1 MKIALFSTKVPRNGA
16 FHRSNYFN
24 LFQFEIFNLD
34 NQIEICYNLL
44 KQIERGYNEIPNRQ
58 LHDNHREESIR
69 RYRTTARGT
78 GSFASFSQ
86 VWLHST
92 AEPKEAGERT
102 KSQSGITGKD
112 QREDTKCHQSFEARR
127 QGDYAL
133 SNSKNSGSE
142 LQYCKEVST
151 RQMMGRKEKL
161 QKELDLILEK
171 MRFWRYVIF
180 GIVSGVLG
188 IIISLSQQKLH
199 LNSAII
205 FILIF
210 GLIGAIISVKRIDAL
225 TKEYKELLDL
235 LEKEE

>member
-1 MKIALFSTKVPRNGA
+1 
-16 FHRSNYFN
+16 
-24 LFQFEIFNLD
+24 
-34 NQIEICYNLL
+34 
-44 KQIERGYNEIPNRQ
+44 
-58 LHDNHREESIR
+58 
-69 RYRTTARGT
+69 
-78 GSFASFSQ
+78 
-86 VWLHST
+86 
-92 AEPKEAGERT
+92 
-102 KSQSGITGKD
+102 
-112 QREDTKCHQSFEARR
+112 
-127 QGDYAL
+127 
-133 SNSKNSGSE
+133 
-142 LQYCKEVST
+142 
-151 RQMMGRKEKL
+151 MGRKEKL